1 RHQPMLEHE
10 PRQRDEQRGLARR
23 QVDRR
28 QLVALV
34 ERVAAAAPAI
44 GAERQAGVLQR
55 FEIAVDRP
63 ERHAEAIGELLGGHA
78 GPAGAEGLGER
89 EQAGLAAHQMKPD
102 KRLSNRAGNVKPMHN
117 NAITWFEIPVR
128 NLAKAS
134 SFYSSLVG
142 RPLSQ
147 EVFGGIPHAMFAA
160 SGDHAVTG
168 ALIENPKRE
177 PGASGVTIY
186 LDVAEVQAAA
196 DRA

>member
-1 RHQPMLEHE
+1 
-10 PRQRDEQRGLARR
+10 
-23 QVDRR
+23 
-28 QLVALV
+28 
-34 ERVAAAAPAI
+34 
-44 GAERQAGVLQR
+44 
-55 FEIAVDRP
+55 
-63 ERHAEAIGELLGGHA
+63 
-78 GPAGAEGLGER
+78 
-89 EQAGLAAHQMKPD
+89 
-102 KRLSNRAGNVKPMHN
+102 MHN

-186 LDVAEVQAAA
+186 LAVAEVQAAA
-196 DRA
+196 DRAVAAGGKVVQPTTDLGPHGTIALIRDLDGNVVGIHTAKA